1 MFLLIGI
8 YDVYKGLVWI
18 CFNQGA
24 NFVKQERYTSPR
36 GANFDQELIIQ
47 LFCTL
52 PFFVLFALLCW
63 AVLPLFL
70 HF

>member
-47 LFCTL
+47 LFSTL
-52 PFFVLFALLCW
+52 PFFVL
-63 AVLPLFL
+63 LPFYVG
-70 HF
+70 